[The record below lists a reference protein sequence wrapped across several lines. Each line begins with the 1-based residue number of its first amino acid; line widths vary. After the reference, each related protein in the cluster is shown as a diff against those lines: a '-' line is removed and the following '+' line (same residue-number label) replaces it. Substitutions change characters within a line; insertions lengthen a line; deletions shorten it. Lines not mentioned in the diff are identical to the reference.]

1 MDMRDFTILKELDKD
16 SRIPFQQ
23 IAKKI
28 NLSKDAV
35 NYRIENLRKQGII
48 KGFHA
53 SINIGKIGYIGMRL
67 LLKLYQVSP
76 EKEQEIID
84 YLLQEQGLGWIVS
97 VEGYW
102 DINTYFYFK
111 DINQMHSFYQN
122 FIDKYGN
129 YIENKNFS
137 IYHQVKGYSRDYLD
151 TQLERKS
158 FTIYENDIPIDVDE
172 KDMIILSLLGE
183 DARTTI
189 LRISQETGLTS
200 KTVIER
206 IKKLERDGVITGYR
220 LTLGLDKLNYT
231 YYKIHITLF
240 NSTIEDKKK
249 LVQYI
254 RENPNII
261 FEDMLIGGYD
271 VEFEFEAQSSHQI
284 RTFIEDIRRKFST
297 IIKEYELLT
306 YYKMH
311 QERFFPKI
319 EFMNKKKKDINVGVK
334 GR

>member
-1 MDMRDFTILKELDKD
+1 MDARDITILKELDKN

-28 NLSKDAV
+28 NLSKDTV
-35 NYRIENLRKQGII
+35 NYRIENLKKQGII

-53 SINIGKIGYIGMRL
+53 SINVGKLGYIGMRL
-67 LLKLYQVSP
+67 LVKLYQVSP
-76 EKEQEIID
+76 EKEQEIIN
-84 YLLQEQGLGWIVS
+84 YLLDEPSLGWVVS

-111 DINQMHSFYQN
+111 DINQMHLFYQT
-122 FIDKYGN
+122 FIDKYSN

-137 IYHQVKGYSRDYLD
+137 IYHQIKAYSRDYLD
-151 TQLERKS
+151 KQLERTP
-158 FTIYENDIPIDVDE
+158 FIIYENSVPIDIDE
-172 KDMIILSLLGE
+172 KDTIILSLLGG

-189 LRISQETGLTS
+189 LKMSQETGLTS

-206 IKKLERDGVITGYR
+206 IKKLEKENIITGYR
-220 LTLGLDKLNYT
+220 LTLGLDKLNYI

-240 NSTIEDKKK
+240 NSTIEKKHQ
-249 LVQYI
+249 LIQHI

-261 FEDMLIGGYD
+261 YEDQLIGGYD
-271 VEFEFEAQSSHQI
+271 IEFEFEAQTPDQI
-284 RTFIEDIRRKFST
+284 RNFIDDMRRKFST

-306 YYKMH
+306 YYRLH

-319 EFMNKKKKDINVGVK
+319 KVQNKKDNFIDKLSNK
-334 GR
+334 

>member
-1 MDMRDFTILKELDKD
+1 MDIKDVTILKELDKN
-16 SRIPFQQ
+16 SRTYFQQ

-35 NYRIENLRKQGII
+35 NYRIDNLKKLGII

-53 SINIGKIGYIGMRL
+53 SINVGKLGYIGMRL
-67 LLKLYQVSP
+67 LVKLYQVSP

-84 YLLQEQGLGWIVS
+84 YLLKEKGLGWLVS

-102 DINTYFYFK
+102 DINTYFYFE
-111 DINQMHSFYQN
+111 DINQMYLFYQK
-122 FIDKYGN
+122 FIDKYSN

-137 IYHQVKGYSRDYLD
+137 MYHQVKGYSRDYLD
-151 TQLERKS
+151 NHLERKS
-158 FTIYENDIPIDVDE
+158 FIIYENDEQVVVDE
-172 KDMIILSLLGE
+172 KDIIILSLLGE

-189 LRISQETGLTS
+189 LKMSQKTGLTS

-206 IKKLERDGVITGYR
+206 VKKLERENVITGYR
-220 LTLGLDKLNYT
+220 LTLDLDKLNYT

-240 NSTIEDKKK
+240 NSTLENKKQ
-249 LVQYI
+249 LIQYI

-261 FEDMLIGGYD
+261 FEDQLIGGYD
-271 VEFEFEAQSSHQI
+271 IEFEFEAQKPEQI
-284 RTFIEDIRRKFST
+284 RIFIEDIRRKFST

-306 YYKMH
+306 YYKLH
-311 QERFFPKI
+311 RENFFPKLI
-319 EFMNKKKKDINVGVK
+319 
-334 GR
+334 